1 MRNLYSESHFSYKRI
16 KVMIFGFHLIDP
28 GKRMVTGCVDLHQSS
43 DSSVRIPPP
52 VPSKSNRHQRRHGM
66 DAAPGLGNS
75 SVSTATRD
83 MWDRLFNDGY
93 KADVVIYTDNG
104 SIIYAHAN
112 IIVSSPSNVYEKC

>member
-1 MRNLYSESHFSYKRI
+1 
-16 KVMIFGFHLIDP
+16 
-28 GKRMVTGCVDLHQSS
+28 MVTGCVDLHQSFKS
-43 DSSVRIPPP
+43 ADSSSVPIPPP
-52 VPSKSNRHQRRHGM
+52 LPSKS
-66 DAAPGLGNS
+66 DGLKKKLGHS

-112 IIVSSPSNVYEKC
+112 ILVSSPYNSFDHNYQCVVRIFS